1 MLDGQRCSAVD
12 WLLFFGGIQ
21 MIDDV
26 LAEAR
31 DGMQKSIESLQHDLT
46 SLRTGRASPA
56 LVTKLMVDY
65 YGTPTSLQ
73 ELASISVPE
82 AQLLAIRPYDPSALK
97 AIERAIMQS
106 DLGLTPNN
114 DGKMIRLQ
122 IPSLTEERR
131 RELSRSVA
139 KRVEEARIAIRN
151 VRRSGLEDLR
161 SFEKESMITEDDFFL
176 GKDKLQ
182 ETTDE
187 YIKKADEIGEAKE
200 KEIMEV

>member
-1 MLDGQRCSAVD
+1 
-12 WLLFFGGIQ
+12 